1 MRTVLSAI
9 PEHLRMAGSQPCMIA
24 ISTTGLGKAGV
35 AALPFLHRMTYP
47 TLLAAPH
54 HDKMGLELVLAH
66 ASDRLGTPGWI
77 APSEKV
83 KTNILPAGW
92 QSTSGLPSQGEL
104 FDVLLIRPAW
114 LTDGPETGA
123 YRVVDGQGDKKCKTM
138 SRQDVAHFI
147 AKQAV
152 PSWDKWSGK
161 AVTLGSY

>member
-1 MRTVLSAI
+1 MRTVLSAM
-9 PEHLRMAGSQPCMIA
+9 PEHLRMAGSQPRIIA

-54 HDKMGLELVLAH
+54 DDKMGLEVVLAY

-83 KTNILPAGW
+83 ETKILPAGW
-92 QSTSGLPSQGEL
+92 QSTSGLPNQGEL
-104 FDVLLIRPAW
+104 SDVLLIRPAW

-138 SRQDVAHFI
+138 SRQNVAHFI
-147 AKQAV
+147 AKQAA